1 MKRFAPMKRFALLL
15 VAGLIPL
22 SLMACQREQDPI
34 LEKLDEII
42 DRLDG
47 LEGGGAQPGARAAQ
61 PQPQPAQRPD
71 RPDPSTVYAVPVGD
85 SPRVGPDDAK
95 VTIVEATDFACPFC
109 YRVNPTINQLIEEYG
124 DDLRV
129 VYKNFLVNTPT
140 ATPPALA
147 GCAAHMQGKHYE
159 MRQLIWEKGFA
170 DNRNLGEENM
180 KRLAAE
186 LGLDMGKFEADMAGD
201 ACQQVLRDDQAL
213 LRRLGTRGTPNF
225 YINGRPLSG
234 AQPIE
239 QFRAV
244 IDEELKKA
252 EERIAAGTPAAEY
265 YAKYVLEEGKESL

>member
-1 MKRFAPMKRFALLL
+1 MKRFGLLL
-15 VAGLIPL
+15 LAGLIPL
-22 SLMACQREQDPI
+22 SLMACQMERDPI
-34 LEKLDEII
+34 LEKLDEISA
-42 DRLDG
+42 RLER
-47 LEGGGAQPGARAAQ
+47 LEGGAQPGARAAQ
-61 PQPQPAQRPD
+61 GDRQPAPRPD
-71 RPDPSTVYAVPVGD
+71 RPDPNTVFAVPVGD

-109 YRVNPTINQLIEEYG
+109 YRVTPTINQLIEEYG

-129 VYKNFLVNTPT
+129 VYKNFLVNTPH

-147 GCAAHMQGKHYE
+147 ACAAHKQGKNSE

-170 DNRNLGEENM
+170 NNRDLGEENM
-180 KRLAAE
+180 KRIAAE
-186 LGLDMGKFEADMAGD
+186 IGLDMAKFEADMAGE
-201 ACQQVLRDDQAL
+201 ACQNVLREDQAL
-213 LRRLGTRGTPNF
+213 LRRVGTRGTPNF

-244 IDEELKKA
+244 IDEELAKA
-252 EERIAAGTPAAEY
+252 KERIAAGTPASEY

>member
-42 DRLDG
+42 ERLDG
-47 LEGGGAQPGARAAQ
+47 LEGGGGQAGARAAQ
-61 PQPQPAQRPD
+61 RQPQPAQRPD

-85 SPRVGPDDAK
+85 SPRVGRDDAK

-147 GCAAHMQGKHYE
+147 SCAAHNQGKYYE

-180 KRLAAE
+180 KRLAGE
-186 LGLDMGKFEADMAGD
+186 LGLDMGKFEADMSGE

-252 EERIAAGTPAAEY
+252 EERISAGTPASEY